1 MANAKEGPRQKL
13 IGMMYLV
20 LTALLA
26 LQVSSALIEKFQYM
40 DDSIHLQSERLS
52 QENARRV
59 LLIGQAVKTNG
70 NKPNEVKAFE
80 IAGKVREQSAAALS
94 YITALR
100 EELIEKCGGREASGL
115 YKGAKEETK
124 VALLMVGPEGQ
135 KSGKAYELQ
144 RLLNASAA
152 SIAQLSGNANLARPL
167 ALDGKEDPL
176 FEHNPEQKRKDF
188 AHLNFAQTPLVAA
201 LAVISIKEAE
211 LLQLESRAIAMMEDR
226 IDGDVIKVNK
236 TIATYRLKSEYV
248 TAGTPLEGEVFMA
261 ATSTTLQPR
270 MNLNGSALP
279 VDPNG
284 VGQVKMLVGGGN
296 FDQYGFS
303 KRTMKA
309 EVWFKNNGRDSMMSV
324 DIPFT
329 VVKPML
335 KVGLSVKPLLYSNC
349 GNYLTV
355 DCPSL
360 GAAFQPQFTG
370 STGGVISAGRRQG
383 EILVKPNAT
392 SVKLVVKSQGQLIG
406 EESYRVEA
414 APKAMIEVW
423 NRSRPLDTKAGGP
436 MPSSIT
442 LKALC
447 INDEFTRNFP
457 QDARYSVAEAEIKLI
472 GPNGVKGPKLTV
484 RSSYVDLS
492 SLEGLARRGDVL
504 QVTVIKVIRKN
515 YLNEL
520 VPASFISSVTNY
532 TII

>member
-70 NKPNEVKAFE
+70 HKPNEVKAYE

-94 YITALR
+94 NITALR

-115 YKGAKEETK
+115 YKGAKEETQ

-176 FEHNPEQKRKDF
+176 FAHNPEQKRKDF

-236 TIATYRLKSEYV
+236 TIATYRLKSEFV

-261 ATSTTLQPR
+261 ATSTSLQPK
-270 MNLNGSALP
+270 MTLNGNALA

-284 VGQVKMLVGGGN
+284 VGQIKMLAGGGN

-309 EVWFKNNGRDSMMSV
+309 EVRFQNNGKDTLMQV
-324 DIPFT
+324 EIPFT

-335 KVGLSVKPLLYSNC
+335 KVGASIVPQLYSNC
-349 GNYLTV
+349 GNYIAV

-360 GAAFQPQFTG
+360 GTNFQPEFSG
-370 STGGVISAGRRQG
+370 STGAVITQGRKRG
-383 EILVKPNAT
+383 EILIKPTAT
-392 SVKLVVKSQGQLIG
+392 SVRLVVKSQGQLIG
-406 EESYRVEA
+406 EEAFKVKA
-414 APKAMIEVW
+414 APKAIVEGYV
-423 NRSRPLDTKAGGP
+423 RSKPLDIKNGGAV
-436 MPSSIT
+436 PSSLV
-442 LKALC
+442 LKAKSV
-447 INDEFTRNFP
+447 DEDFASQFKD
-457 QDARYSVAEAEIKLI
+457 DARYSVAEVEVKLI
-472 GPNGVKGPKLTV
+472 GSNGLKAPVIV
-484 RSSYVDLS
+484 SRSSYVDLQS
-492 SLEGLARRGDVL
+492 IAPLARPGDVL
-504 QVTVIKVIRKN
+504 QITIIKVVRKN
-515 YLNEL
+515 YLNQE
-520 VPASFISSVTNY
+520 VEAGCFSTVINY
-532 TII
+532 PVK